1 MCLALHRMVLVC
13 VDILV
18 GAGADV
24 LEALPF
30 TISIFRIVGRS
41 EE

>member
-1 MCLALHRMVLVC
+1 MITASTIQKKDI

-24 LEALPF
+24 NLQDK
-30 TISIFRIVGRS
+30 VMY
-41 EE
+41 